1 MVRWLYCII
10 LVAMLQ
16 SPALAANPLAR
27 QGGLE
32 LGGHDLGRDGP
43 LRLDGEWEFYWGRLL
58 APKDFH
64 GPHAP
69 EKNGYLSLPASWND
83 FKLNGKKIGET
94 GYATFRLRVL
104 PGPGRRELAL
114 RLFDIPSACR
124 LWVNGALLAASGRV
138 GTSTATE
145 VPGPSVL
152 LARFPST
159 GEPLELI
166 LQVSNYH
173 SRVGGVT
180 SPILLGDAG
189 AIEAGQVR
197 RWGMALFFIGSLL
210 VMGVYHLVLF
220 SFRRRDVSPLYFGCY
235 CLLWMGSLLASNTGD
250 WSIRLFFPAVPA
262 PLLNMID
269 AICFFLSVPVG
280 YSFFRSLYPQEFSV
294 RVLRFSQVMA
304 GLFLAVALF
313 FPALTLSR
321 LLPVYYAGAVLQI
334 VYSLAMLLRARIK
347 GREGATFILAGFVIL
362 GLVGINDMLY
372 DLRLIPSLFLI
383 PVGMFVF
390 ILFQAFALS
399 LRFSRAFSAVER
411 LSGELE
417 QKNVSLETEMAER
430 LGLERKIVMISEE
443 ERRSIS
449 HNLHDG
455 LCQQLTGARLRCSV
469 LERKLAGAGEDTAE
483 LRQLSSLLEESVD
496 HAYNLSRGLWPVE
509 HDPRGMSPSLEELT
523 RRFAESTGIA
533 IEFQQE
539 RACVSCANEQ
549 ITHLY
554 RIAQEA
560 LTNAVKHARPS
571 RITVAFTCLGGGGIV
586 TLAVSDN
593 GIGRDR
599 AARSQGGLGL
609 GIMAHRARMIGG
621 SLRIGDAEGGGTVV
635 TCTVPCEAGMTGEER
650 DG

>member
-1 MVRWLYCII
+1 MLRLFCCLI
-10 LVAMLQ
+10 LAALLH
-16 SPALAANPLAR
+16 SPAFAAEPLAR
-27 QGGLE
+27 QGVLE
-32 LGGHDLGRDGP
+32 LGGHDLDGGGP

-58 APKDFH
+58 APEDFR
-64 GPHAP
+64 GPSVPA
-69 EKNGYLSLPASWND
+69 KTGYLPLPSSWNNVELD
-83 FKLNGKKIGET
+83 GKKLG
-94 GYATFRLRVL
+94 GAGCATFRLRVL

-114 RLFDIPSACR
+114 RFFDIPSAFR
-124 LWVNGALLAASGRV
+124 LWLNGSPLAASGRV
-138 GTSTATE
+138 GTSAATE

-152 LARFPST
+152 VARFPGT
-159 GEPLELI
+159 GEPFELI

-180 SPILLGDAG
+180 SSLLLGDAG
-189 AIEAGQVR
+189 VIEAGQTR
-197 RWGMALFFIGSLL
+197 RWGVSLFFIGSLL

-235 CLLWMGSLLASNTGD
+235 CLLWMASLLTSNTGD
-250 WSIRLFFPAVPA
+250 WSIRLFFPALPA
-262 PLLNMID
+262 ALLNMID
-269 AICFFLSVPVG
+269 VTCFLLSVPVG
-280 YSFFRSLYPQEFSV
+280 YSFFRSLYPGEFSV
-294 RVLRFSQVMA
+294 RVLRFSQA
-304 GLFLAVALF
+304 LAALFLAVALF
-313 FPALTLSR
+313 FPTLTLSR
-321 LLPVYYAGAVLQI
+321 LLPVYYAGASLQI
-334 VYSLAMLLRARIK
+334 MYSLAMLVRAKTR
-347 GREGATFILAGFVIL
+347 GREGATFILAGFAIL

-372 DLRLIPSLFLI
+372 DLRLIPSMFLI
-383 PVGMFVF
+383 PMGMFVF
-390 ILFQAFALS
+390 VLFQALALS

-417 QKNVSLETEMAER
+417 EKNVSLETEMAER
-430 LGLERKIVMISEE
+430 TRLEREIVMISEE

-449 HNLHDG
+449 HDLHDG

-533 IEFQQE
+533 IEFHQV
-539 RACVSCANEQ
+539 RACASCANEQ
-549 ITHLY
+549 VAHLY

-560 LTNAVKHARPS
+560 LTNAVKHAHPS
-571 RITVAFTCLGGGGIV
+571 RIAVAFDCLGGDVI
-586 TLAVSDN
+586 TLAVTDN
-593 GIGRDR
+593 GIGRGR

-621 SLRIGDAEGGGTVV
+621 SLEIGDAEGGGTVV
-635 TCTVPCEAGMTGEER
+635 TCTAPCEAGTGDEEQ